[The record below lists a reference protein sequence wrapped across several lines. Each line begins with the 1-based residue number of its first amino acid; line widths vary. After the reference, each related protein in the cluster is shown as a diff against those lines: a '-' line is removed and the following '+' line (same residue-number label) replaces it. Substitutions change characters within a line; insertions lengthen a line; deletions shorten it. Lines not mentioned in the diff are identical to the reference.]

1 MVPGTDKVAVVTG
14 GTAGVGRAAVHAFA
28 DAGYDVAILARGK
41 AGLDAA
47 VAAVRE
53 RGRRGLGIP
62 TDVADAAAVHR
73 AAAKVAGELGVID
86 VWVNV
91 AFVGSLAYSWDTTDA
106 ELRRITEVTYLGQ
119 AHGTQAALAHM
130 RPRDRG
136 VIVNV
141 GSALAYRSI
150 PLQAAYCGAK
160 HAVIGYTRSVIT
172 ELASENS
179 NVKLCT
185 IQLPGLNT
193 PQFNWNLNKMPGH
206 PMPVPPIFSPEVAAR
221 GIVHIAEHP
230 RRNMWVGLS
239 TAYTILGDRLVPK
252 LADLYLGRTGIAA
265 QQTDPELP
273 AWGSNLFE
281 AQDADV
287 DRGPDG
293 PFPRQ
298 AHRRDPWLWL
308 SMRRDLVLAGVL
320 AVAGGAVAAAIRGRG
335 SGTAPGGGG
344 LRTR

>member
-1 MVPGTDKVAVVTG
+1 MTSPVDKVAVVTG
-14 GTAGVGRAAVHAFA
+14 GTAGVGRAAAHAFA
-28 DAGYDVAILARGK
+28 DAGYDVAILARGQ

-53 RGRRGLGIP
+53 RGRRAVGIRA
-62 TDVADAAAVHR
+62 DVADADAVRR
-73 AAAKVAGELGVID
+73 AAATVAGELGVID

-91 AFVGSLAYSWDTTDA
+91 AFVGSLAYSWDTTDD

-193 PQFNWNLNKMPGH
+193 PQFNWNLNKMPGR
-206 PMPVPPIFSPEVAAR
+206 PMPVPPIFSAEVAAR

-239 TAYTILGDRLVPK
+239 TAYTILGDRLVPT
-252 LADLYLGRTGIAA
+252 LADLYLGRNGIDA

-273 AWGSNLFE
+273 TWGSNLF
-281 AQDADV
+281 AAKDAEI

-293 PFPRQ
+293 AFSEQ
-298 AHRRDPWLWL
+298 AHRWDPLLWL
-308 SMRRDLVLAGVL
+308 SMRRDLLLAGLLTV
-320 AVAGGAVAAAIRGRG
+320 AAGAIAAVMGGRAAGGQRGVAGR
-335 SGTAPGGGG
+335 
-344 LRTR
+344 